1 MIRIFYSNIPNW
13 VAKQFKKV
21 GYEEINITS
30 FKHRLHENTSTKNI
44 LTISTENINNYTQL
58 GNMIDN
64 IYLKYQE
71 LNIEKIIF
79 LSNYSVYEPKYQIE
93 YGETDHVDPYSF
105 IGSKNIITE
114 TALSLLSKRGIRVLV
129 LRLFN
134 LYGPGQGVPFVIP
147 DFIQKIIKNQ
157 VVKTGDMK
165 KTRDFIYIDDFIDVL
180 KIIEHTDFKDSFN
193 TFNIGSGTP
202 TTIKELVNKV
212 EKIVGKNSK
221 ILFSPEYIRDEYDYD
236 YVVSDITKT
245 KKLLNWEPKITLEAG
260 LKLTFEW
267 LSGRSQI

>member
-1 MIRIFYSNIPNW
+1 MAERL
-13 VAKQFKKV
+13 KKI
-21 GYEEINITS
+21 GYKELTITS
-30 FKHRLHENTSTKNI
+30 HQHQIYEPANEENI
-44 LTISTENINNYTQL
+44 LVFSTEDINNYTQL

-71 LNIEKIIF
+71 LHIKKIIF

-93 YGETDHVDPYSF
+93 YCETDQVEPYSF
-105 IGSKNIITE
+105 IGSNNIITE
-114 TALSLLSKRGIRVLV
+114 TALNLLSKKGLKTII

-134 LYGPGQGVPFVIP
+134 LYGPGQEVPFVIP
-147 DFIQKIIKNQ
+147 DFIQKIIKKQ
-157 VVKTGDMK
+157 VVKTGDIK

-180 KIIEHTDFKDSFN
+180 KLIEHKDFKNSFN

-202 TTIKELVNKV
+202 TTIKELVNKI

-221 ILFSPEYIRDEYDYD
+221 ILFSPEYIRNEYDYD

-245 KKLLNWEPKITLEAG
+245 RIGLNWEPKITLETG
-260 LKLTFEW
+260 LKLTYEW